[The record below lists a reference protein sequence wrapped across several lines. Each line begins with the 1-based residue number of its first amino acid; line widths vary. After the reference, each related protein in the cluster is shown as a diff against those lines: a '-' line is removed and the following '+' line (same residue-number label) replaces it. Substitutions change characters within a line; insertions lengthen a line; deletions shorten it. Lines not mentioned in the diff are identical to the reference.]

1 MGKGVRRGQKAWQ
14 SYYLWMRV
22 GWRGGQAD
30 GEALAVGLAKK
41 WGEQEPT
48 ATERGQVSRGFWG
61 RMDGLC

>member
-1 MGKGVRRGQKAWQ
+1 M
-14 SYYLWMRV
+14 

-30 GEALAVGLAKK
+30 GEVLAVGLAKK